1 MNGMSQRY
9 SDMGRQFWSRVAQ
22 TGKNAKDEERY
33 VEMVKEL
40 VNLPSSNP
48 TTQLH
53 ANATLARF
61 YHERDRPEKAKAY
74 MDKTA
79 FIAEE
84 AWWIIGTFDNADGI
98 GYNKVYISETE
109 TQFDTTAEYE
119 GVDEQVSWKNQADDT
134 FDGFID
140 LRQIFDKNV
149 NWSTAYA
156 WTTVNSPDER
166 EAQFRFGSGVQAK
179 LWLNGEEV
187 FTHSDSHN
195 PISHNIGMDQ
205 DTIPITLTAGENSI
219 LVKVCSENTYSLGF
233 YLRLTNMDGEPFAD
247 LKLSGSEEN

>member
-1 MNGMSQRY
+1 
-9 SDMGRQFWSRVAQ
+9 MGRQFWLRVAQ
-22 TGKNAKDEERY
+22 AGKNAKDEERY

-53 ANATLARF
+53 ADVTLAQF
-61 YHERDRPEKAKAY
+61 YHERDLPEKAKAY

-79 FIAEE
+79 FIAEN

-98 GYNKVYISETE
+98 GYNKVYIPETE

-119 GVDEQVSWKNQADDT
+119 GADEQVRWKEQADDV
-134 FDGFID
+134 FDGFVD

-156 WTTVNSPDER
+156 WTTVNSPDDR

-195 PISHNIGMDQ
+195 LGMDQ
-205 DTIPITLTAGENSI
+205 DTVPITLKAGENSI

-233 YLRLTNMDGEPFAD
+233 YLRLTDMDGEPFAD
-247 LKLSGSEEN
+247 LKLSRSEEN